1 MVRLR
6 NIAPLTI
13 NGLEMAYRFAHGVPE
28 LDLEDWLQSLPDT
41 GARLRALGRLVDDD
55 DLYATCSEPD
65 QQSALRITSEVIR
78 TVMQLCRDRE
88 KSIEEM
94 VDELMN
100 GESSPAGP

>member
-6 NIAPLTI
+6 NIGPLTI

-28 LDLEDWLQSLPDT
+28 LDLEEWLQTIPDV
-41 GARLRALGRLVDDD
+41 GARLHALDQLVDND

-94 VDELMN
+94 VNELMN
-100 GESSPAGP
+100 GGSSPAGP